1 MHQQRISKTPRR
13 RRRQPEAPPLVT
25 ANAYDLSSTDELLA
39 SINQVLEVM

>member
-13 RRRQPEAPPLVT
+13 RRRQPEAPPLV
-25 ANAYDLSSTDELLA
+25 AVCAYDLTTTDELLA